1 MEEGKY
7 MNKVPNISDAE
18 FQVMKIIWKNP
29 NITANN
35 IIDKLQDETD
45 WKPNTI
51 KTLIN
56 RLLKKNAIGFK
67 KEGKEYYYYAL
78 LEEETYVCVESNSFL
93 KKVFDNSI
101 KSMMLNFVNNKK
113 LSKKE
118 IQELREIL
126 DKAEKQEG
134 N

>member
-1 MEEGKY
+1 
-7 MNKVPNISDAE
+7 MNKIPSISDAE

-35 IIDKLQDETD
+35 IIDKLQDETE

-78 LEEETYVCVESNSFL
+78 LEEETYMCVESNSFL

-134 N
+134 D